1 MNARNIRRAQER
13 KARKQAIKA
22 EKQGPANQTA
32 ASKESKNQSAAEPI
46 CQHLTPTGAASNHH
60 AEELDWLT
68 AEEELKT
75 ARASSLSQAK
85 REANR
90 ANSQFST
97 GPRTQAGRAKS
108 SRNALKTGLTGKTVL
123 LSQDNAEHYQFHVTR
138 FFQLFH
144 PATERESELV
154 QGLADTQWR
163 LNRIPTLEMGVYALA
178 EIELAEQYEDFEPA
192 QAKAL
197 IQTEAY
203 IKYNKQINNLYL
215 QENRLRR
222 QYQNDHK
229 ELLKLINERQTREQ
243 TEASGQKRTTTATRP
258 FIPSPID
265 DYSDYPE
272 LGFEFSTAISHPA
285 NHAADTEIDSQA
297 AA

>member
-1 MNARNIRRAQER
+1 MNARTIRRALER
-13 KARKQAIKA
+13 KQARQARKQAV
-22 EKQGPANQTA
+22 E
-32 ASKESKNQSAAEPI
+32 ASKQAAAGNETAAEPI
-46 CQHLTPTGAASNHH
+46 GHHLAAPVAAAPNRP
-60 AEELDWLT
+60 AE
-68 AEEELKT
+68 
-75 ARASSLSQAK
+75 LSQAK
-85 REANR
+85 LNANR
-90 ANSQFST
+90 ANSQLST
-97 GPRTQAGRAKS
+97 GPRTVAGQAKS

-123 LSQDNAEHYQFHVTR
+123 LSNDDAEHYRFHVTR
-138 FFQLFH
+138 FFQLFR

-154 QGLADTQWR
+154 QTLADTQWR

-178 EIELAEQYEDFEPA
+178 EIELAEKYEDFEPA

-243 TEASGQKRTTTATRP
+243 TEATGQQRTTTATRP

-272 LGFEFSTAISHPA
+272 LGFDFSTAAIKYNPDAESLS
-285 NHAADTEIDSQA
+285 EEEA

>member
-1 MNARNIRRAQER
+1 M
-13 KARKQAIKA
+13 
-22 EKQGPANQTA
+22 
-32 ASKESKNQSAAEPI
+32 AAEPI
-46 CQHLTPTGAASNHH
+46 CHHLAAAVAAEPNHPS
-60 AEELDWLT
+60 EQLDWLT
-68 AEEELKT
+68 DEEELEA
-75 ARASSLSQAK
+75 ARPAELSQAK
-85 REANR
+85 LNANR
-90 ANSQFST
+90 ANSQLST
-97 GPRTQAGRAKS
+97 GPRTVAGQAKS
-108 SRNALKTGLTGKTVL
+108 SRNALKNGLTGKTVL
-123 LSQDNAEHYQFHVTR
+123 LSNDDAEHYRFHVTR
-138 FFQLFH
+138 FVQLFR

-154 QGLADTQWR
+154 QTLADTQWR
-163 LNRIPTLEMGVYALA
+163 LNRIPTLEMGFYALA

-197 IQTEAY
+197 IQTQAY

-243 TEASGQKRTTTATRP
+243 TEATGQKRTTTATRP

-272 LGFEFSTAISHPA
+272 LGFEFSTAAIQYKPDAESLSEKES
-285 NHAADTEIDSQA
+285 AA
-297 AA
+297 

>member
-1 MNARNIRRAQER
+1 MNARTIRRAQER
-13 KARKQAIKA
+13 KARKQAVKA
-22 EKQGPANQTA
+22 EKQGSANQTA
-32 ASKESKNQSAAEPI
+32 ASQESKNQSAAEPI
-46 CQHLTPTGAASNHH
+46 CHHLAATASNHH

-68 AEEELKT
+68 GEEELKT
-75 ARASSLSQAK
+75 TRASSLSQAK

-90 ANSQFST
+90 ANSQLST
-97 GPRTQAGRAKS
+97 GPRTTAGRAKS

-123 LSQDNAEHYQFHVTR
+123 LSNDDAEHYRFHVTR
-138 FFQLFH
+138 FFELFR

-154 QGLADTQWR
+154 QTLADTQWR
-163 LNRIPTLEMGVYALA
+163 LNRIPTLEMGIYALA
-178 EIELAEQYEDFEPA
+178 EIEFAEQYEDYEPV

-197 IQTEAY
+197 IQTQAY

-229 ELLKLINERQTREQ
+229 ELLKLIDERQTRQ
-243 TEASGQKRTTTATRP
+243 QVEAAGQKRTTTATRP

-272 LGFEFSTAISHPA
+272 LGFEFSTAVSHPT
-285 NHAADTEIDSQA
+285 NYSSDTEIDAETA
-297 AA
+297 A

>member
-1 MNARNIRRAQER
+1 MNARTIRRAQER
-13 KARKQAIKA
+13 KARKQAVKA
-22 EKQGPANQTA
+22 ANQAAALHETAEPVCQRLA
-32 ASKESKNQSAAEPI
+32 AS
-46 CQHLTPTGAASNHH
+46 AASNYS
-60 AEELDWLT
+60 EQLEWLT
-68 AEEELKT
+68 GDDELQA
-75 ARASSLSQAK
+75 ARASLSQAK
-85 REANR
+85 RLDANR
-90 ANSQFST
+90 ANSQLST
-97 GPRTQAGRAKS
+97 GPRSAAGKVKS

-123 LSQDNAEHYQFHVTR
+123 LSHDDATRYQEHVAR
-138 FFQLFH
+138 FFELFN
-144 PATERESELV
+144 PATGRESELV
-154 QGLADTQWR
+154 QTLADTQWR

-197 IQTEAY
+197 IQTQAY

-243 TEASGQKRTTTATRP
+243 TEATGHKRTTTATRP

-272 LGFEFSTAISHPA
+272 LGFEFSTAVSHRTSDSA
-285 NHAADTEIDSQA
+285 NTESNVQTAA
-297 AA
+297 

>member
-1 MNARNIRRAQER
+1 MNARTIRRAQER
-13 KARKQAIKA
+13 KARKQASKA
-22 EKQGPANQTA
+22 AGVNQAAAIQGSADQT
-32 ASKESKNQSAAEPI
+32 AAEPI
-46 CQHLTPTGAASNHH
+46 RHHPAAAAAAPNQPSEQLDWITGK
-60 AEELDWLT
+60 EELE
-68 AEEELKT
+68 A
-75 ARASSLSQAK
+75 ARTSLSHAK

-90 ANSQFST
+90 ANSQLST
-97 GPRTQAGRAKS
+97 GPRSAAGKVKS

-123 LSQDNAEHYQFHVTR
+123 LSHDDAEHYRFHVAR
-138 FFQLFH
+138 FFELFN
-144 PATERESELV
+144 PATGRESELV
-154 QGLADTQWR
+154 QTLADTQWR

-197 IQTEAY
+197 IQTQAY

-243 TEASGQKRTTTATRP
+243 AEATGHKRTTTATRP

-272 LGFEFSTAISHPA
+272 LGFEFSTSSIKYETDAESIS
-285 NHAADTEIDSQA
+285 EEQA

>member
-1 MNARNIRRAQER
+1 MNARTIRRAQER
-13 KARKQAIKA
+13 KTRKQAVK
-22 EKQGPANQTA
+22 
-32 ASKESKNQSAAEPI
+32 ASKQTNALPGSATQPLSAAEPI
-46 CQHLTPTGAASNHH
+46 CHHLTAAASNHH
-60 AEELDWLT
+60 SEELDWLT
-68 AEEELKT
+68 GEEELEA
-75 ARASSLSQAK
+75 ARTSLSQAK

-90 ANSQFST
+90 ANSKLST

-123 LSQDNAEHYQFHVTR
+123 LSNDDAEHYQFHVTR
-138 FFQLFH
+138 FFELFR
-144 PATERESELV
+144 PSTERENELV
-154 QGLADTQWR
+154 QTLADTQWR
-163 LNRIPTLEMGVYALA
+163 LNRIPTLEMGIYALA

-197 IQTEAY
+197 IQTQAY

-229 ELLKLINERQTREQ
+229 ELLRLINERQTREQ
-243 TEASGQKRTTTATRP
+243 VEATGQKRATTATGP

-272 LGFEFSTAISHPA
+272 LGFEFSTAVSHPT
-285 NHAADTEIDSQA
+285 NYAADTEIDTETA
-297 AA
+297 A

>member
-1 MNARNIRRAQER
+1 MNARTIRRAQER
-13 KARKQAIKA
+13 KTRKQAVKA
-22 EKQGPANQTA
+22 SKQTANQEFA
-32 ASKESKNQSAAEPI
+32 NQSAAEPI
-46 CQHLTPTGAASNHH
+46 CQHLTATAAASNHH
-60 AEELDWLT
+60 SEELDWLT
-68 AEEELKT
+68 GEEELEA
-75 ARASSLSQAK
+75 ARSSLSQAK

-90 ANSQFST
+90 ANSKLST

-123 LSQDNAEHYQFHVTR
+123 LSNDDAEHYRFHVTR
-138 FFQLFH
+138 FFELFR
-144 PATERESELV
+144 PSAERENELV
-154 QGLADTQWR
+154 QTLADTQWR
-163 LNRIPTLEMGVYALA
+163 LNRIPTLEMGIYALA

-197 IQTEAY
+197 IQTQAY

-243 TEASGQKRTTTATRP
+243 TQATGQKRTTTATRP

-272 LGFEFSTAISHPA
+272 LGFEFSTAAIKYDA
-285 NHAADTEIDSQA
+285 NAESLSEEEA

>member
-1 MNARNIRRAQER
+1 MNARTIRRAQER
-13 KARKQAIKA
+13 KARKQADKA
-22 EKQGPANQTA
+22 AKQRSANQA
-32 ASKESKNQSAAEPI
+32 
-46 CQHLTPTGAASNHH
+46 AASNQPT
-60 AEELDWLT
+60 EQLDWLT
-68 AEEELKT
+68 GEEELDA
-75 ARASSLSQAK
+75 ARPSSLSHAK

-90 ANSQFST
+90 ANSQLST
-97 GPRTQAGRAKS
+97 GPRSAAGKAKS

-123 LSQDNAEHYQFHVTR
+123 LSNDDAEHYRFHVAR
-138 FFQLFH
+138 FFELFN
-144 PATERESELV
+144 PATGRESELV
-154 QGLADTQWR
+154 QTLADTQWR

-197 IQTEAY
+197 IQTQAY

-243 TEASGQKRTTTATRP
+243 TEATGHKRTTTATRP

-272 LGFEFSTAISHPA
+272 LGFEFSTAVSHPT
-285 NHAADTEIDSQA
+285 NYDADTETDTEIA
-297 AA
+297 A